1 MDKTTIVATLVL
13 ALLAWVG
20 LERMGMGL
28 SAAETLVVV
37 AACAALVGLV
47 RWGWSKRRA
56 KS

>member
-56 KS
+56 KG